1 MVIMSKNAIL
11 EGLLFISGEDGVSIN
26 QICEILNI
34 NINDAKEV
42 IDNLIKYYENN
53 ERGLNINL
61 YGNKYVFTTKKEYSN
76 YYEKLVKSKENNIL
90 SQASLETLAIIAYNE
105 PITRVEID
113 EIRGVSSNHIVR
125 KLISK
130 NLICECGKSELPGKP
145 ILYKTT
151 DFFLKYFG
159 ISNLSQLPSIDEI
172 KVDDEELDL
181 FNSTEVRRDEELE
194 IIE

>member
-1 MVIMSKNAIL
+1 MSKNAIL